1 MNMKHRLMIA
11 CLCFL
16 PVGFSIFSARLTG
29 AATFQSQ
36 QSTNQSEDVRT
47 LAPGAPVEREMSGG
61 QRHLYQLALEA
72 DQCLKI
78 VAEQRGADVSLTLN
92 GPDGKPFDTVENNRG
107 GKGVEW
113 LLWQAQTAGNYQ
125 LEVKS
130 RGNNAAAGV
139 YRIEVE
145 TFAAQGDALPAFQ
158 NYLEARRLALQRK
171 PELANQVLRLQ
182 EESLAAWQKLN
193 RPQVE
198 GLMLLLI
205 AANNVERDRRKSLA
219 YYQRALPIFQSLG
232 MKAEEARTLNAAGL
246 MSMSFG
252 NYRDSRRYFEQAM
265 SLAEY
270 FPPNVVTMI
279 VGNLGSSY
287 FNIGESQKGM
297 EYHLRSLADSR
308 AANDQMNVL
317 VALEKLSQQ
326 CHLMG
331 ESAKS
336 LGYVNEGLLL
346 ARELRSS
353 GSHPTQRR
361 LSVSE
366 GILLGVLGNL
376 HREAGDYEKAVEI
389 LQQSIALHREA
400 GNAVNAAIRTL
411 DLGNLY
417 LSQGKAKLAL
427 ELFSQAL
434 TSLQKA
440 SEISGE
446 AHAQSMIGRAH
457 SDLGDYRQ
465 ALDALT
471 RALAIIRAND
481 VRSEEWP
488 TLINLADVAE
498 RMGDGRKAGALL
510 DEALSVS
517 RKMASPDGAAAALKR
532 LARLAWKGGDFNQA
546 RQFFEASLRV
556 SEERRFRFGLRRLK
570 DSFGAGEQNLYEEFI
585 GLLMQ
590 LHEANP
596 QAGNDRIAFET
607 SERAR
612 ARGLLDLLAESRA
625 EIRQGVDPALLE
637 KRRAL
642 QQRLNAKDLALRQS
656 LNNRNAE
663 DQTEALAKEIDS
675 LTADLQ
681 LVELQIREASP
692 RYAALVRP
700 QPLSA
705 TEVQQTL
712 DENTV
717 LLEYALG
724 DKQSWL
730 WAVTRDS
737 INGHKLPPRA
747 EINAAARNV
756 YELLTAR
763 QPKKDPTDEERLK
776 RIAEAD
782 AKLQAG
788 AATLSRML
796 LGPIS
801 AQLRQEWKGK
811 RLAIVASGA
820 LEYLPFAA
828 LPLPESGRAGERESG
843 RQGDKETRRQG
854 GEVNPQSAIRNPQS
868 AIPTPLIV
876 DHEIVNLPSAS
887 ALALIRKEGAGRRM
901 ATKTLAALADP
912 VFEADDPR
920 LAAARK
926 KASSNGLI
934 ASVRSAESAPSP
946 SPPPSELERSARSFH
961 RDGFSRLIFSNEEAE
976 FITGLAPKGSTL
988 KATGFEANR
997 QLAASGE
1004 LGQYRIVHFA
1014 THGLI
1019 NSEHPELSGLVLSL
1033 VDENGKPQDGFLR
1046 MSEIFNLEMPADLVV
1061 LSACQTAL
1069 GKEVKGEGLVGL
1081 TRGFMHAGAQ
1091 RVVASLWQVDD
1102 LATAE
1107 LMKHFYSGMLKEN
1120 LRPAAALR
1128 AAQIEMSKS
1137 PRWSSPYFW
1146 AGFII
1151 QGEWK

>member
-11 CLCFL
+11 CLCSL
-16 PVGFSIFSARLTG
+16 PVGFSILSARLTG
-29 AATFQSQ
+29 ATAFQSQ
-36 QSTNQSEDVRT
+36 QSTNQSEDVRR

-72 DQCLKI
+72 NQCLKI

-130 RGNNAAAGV
+130 RGNNAAAGI

-158 NYLEARRLALQRK
+158 KYLEARQLALQRK

-205 AANNVERDRRKSLA
+205 AADNVERDGRKSLA

-232 MKAEEARTLNAAGL
+232 MKAEEARALNAAGL

-252 NYRDSRRYFEQAM
+252 NYRDSRRYFEQAL
-265 SLAEY
+265 SLAGY
-270 FPPNVVTMI
+270 FQPKVVTMI

-326 CHLMG
+326 CYLMG
-331 ESAKS
+331 ESDKS

-346 ARELRSS
+346 ARELKSS
-353 GSHPTQRR
+353 GSHPAQRR
-361 LSVSE
+361 LSASE

-400 GNAVNAAIRTL
+400 GNAVNAANRTL

-417 LSQGKAKLAL
+417 LSQGKAQLAL

-440 SEISGE
+440 SEISAE

-457 SDLGDYRQ
+457 SDLGDYQQ
-465 ALDALT
+465 ALDALS

-481 VRSEEWP
+481 IRSEEWP

-517 RKMASPDGAAAALKR
+517 RKMASPDGAAAALTR
-532 LARLAWKGGDFNQA
+532 LARLARKGGDFNQA
-546 RQFFEASLRV
+546 RQYFEASLRV
-556 SEERRFRFGLRRLK
+556 SEERRFRFGLGRLK

-590 LHEANP
+590 LHETNP

-625 EIRQGVDPALLE
+625 EIRQGADPALLE
-637 KRRAL
+637 KHRAI
-642 QQRLNAKDLALRQS
+642 QQRLNAKDIAWRQS
-656 LNNRNAE
+656 LDNLNAA
-663 DQTEALAKEIDS
+663 DQSEALAKEIDS
-675 LTADLQ
+675 LAGDLQ
-681 LVELQIREASP
+681 MVELQIRAGSP
-692 RYAALVRP
+692 RYAALVQP

-705 TEVQQTL
+705 TEVQQML

-717 LLEYALG
+717 ILEFALG
-724 DKQSWL
+724 ETQSWV

-737 INGHKLPPRA
+737 LQSFKLPPRA
-747 EINAAARNV
+747 EIEAAARNA

-763 QPKKDPTDEERLK
+763 RPKIGLTEDERLK
-776 RIAEAD
+776 LVAEAD
-782 AKLQAG
+782 AKLQTAT
-788 AATLSRML
+788 AALSRTL

-801 AQLRQEWKGK
+801 AKLQQEWKGR
-811 RLAIVASGA
+811 RLAVVASGA

-828 LPLPESGRAGERESG
+828 LPLPESGRAGETEGHGDGATG
-843 RQGDKETRRQG
+843 RQGDRGTSSRPVAQSPRRP
-854 GEVNPQSAIRNPQS
+854 V
-868 AIPTPLIV
+868 PLIA
-876 DHEIVNLPSAS
+876 DHEIVHLPSAS
-887 ALALIRKEGAGRRM
+887 ALALIREECAGRQT

-912 VFEADDPR
+912 VFEANDPR
-920 LAAARK
+920 LAATRK
-926 KASSNGLI
+926 KVSSNGLI
-934 ASVRSAESAPSP
+934 ASIRSAESAPSP
-946 SPPPSELERSARSFH
+946 SPLPSELERSARSFH
-961 RDGFSRLIFSNEEAE
+961 REGFSRLIFSNEEAE
-976 FITGLAPKGSTL
+976 FITSFAPKGSTL

-997 QLAASGE
+997 QLAASRE

-1033 VDENGKPQDGFLR
+1033 LDENGKPQDGFLR
-1046 MSEIFNLEMPADLVV
+1046 THEIFNLQLPADLVV

-1069 GKEVKGEGLVGL
+1069 GKEIKGEGLVGL
-1081 TRGFMHAGAQ
+1081 TRGFMYAGAE

-1102 LATAE
+1102 QATAE
-1107 LMKHFYSGMLKEN
+1107 LMKRFYHGMLKEN
-1120 LRPAAALR
+1120 LRPVAALR

-1137 PRWSSPYFW
+1137 SRWSSPYYW
-1146 AGFII
+1146 AGFVI

>member
-11 CLCFL
+11 CLCSL
-16 PVGFSIFSARLTG
+16 PVGFLILSARLTG

-61 QRHLYQLALEA
+61 RRHLYQLPLEPN
-72 DQCLKI
+72 QCLKI
-78 VAEQRGADVSLTLN
+78 VADQRGADVSLTLN
-92 GPDGKPFDTVENNRG
+92 GPDGKPVDTVENNRG

-130 RGNNAAAGV
+130 RGNNAAAGI

-145 TFAAQGDALPAFQ
+145 TFAPQGDALPAFQ
-158 NYLEARRLALQRK
+158 NYLEARQLALQRK

-205 AANNVERDRRKSLA
+205 AATNVERDGRKSLA

-232 MKAEEARTLNAAGL
+232 MKAEEARALNAAGL

-252 NYRDSRRYFEQAM
+252 NYRDSRRYFEQAL

-270 FPPNVVTMI
+270 FQPNVVTMI

-346 ARELRSS
+346 ARELKSS
-353 GSHPTQRR
+353 GSHPAQRR
-361 LSVSE
+361 LSASE

-400 GNAVNAAIRTL
+400 GNSVNAANRTL

-417 LSQGKAKLAL
+417 LSQGKAQLAL

-440 SEISGE
+440 SEISAE
-446 AHAQSMIGRAH
+446 AHAQSMIGQAY
-457 SDLGDYRQ
+457 SDLGDYQQ

-471 RALAIIRAND
+471 RALAIIRANEI
-481 VRSEEWP
+481 RSEEWP
-488 TLINLADVAE
+488 TLINLAEVAE

-517 RKMASPDGAAAALKR
+517 RKMAAPEGAAAALTR
-532 LARLAWKGGDFNQA
+532 LARLARKAGDFNQA
-546 RQFFEASLRV
+546 RQYFEASLRV
-556 SEERRFRFGLRRLK
+556 SEERRFRFGLSRLK

-590 LHEANP
+590 LHETNP
-596 QAGNDRIAFET
+596 QAGNDRMAFET

-625 EIRQGVDPALLE
+625 EIRQGADPALLE
-637 KRRAL
+637 KHRAL
-642 QQRLNAKDLALRQS
+642 QQRLNAKDIAWRQS
-656 LNNRNAE
+656 LENRNAA

-675 LTADLQ
+675 LAGDLQ
-681 LVELQIREASP
+681 MVELQIRAGSS
-692 RYAALVRP
+692 RYAALVQP

-705 TEVQQTL
+705 TEVQQML

-717 LLEYALG
+717 ILEFALG
-724 DKQSWL
+724 ETQSWV

-737 INGHKLPPRA
+737 LQSFKLPPRA
-747 EINAAARNV
+747 EIEAAARNA

-763 QPKKDPTDEERLK
+763 RPKIGLTEDERLK
-776 RIAEAD
+776 QVAEAD
-782 AKLQAG
+782 AKLQTAT
-788 AATLSRML
+788 AALSRTL

-801 AQLRQEWKGK
+801 AQLQQEWKGR
-811 RLAIVASGA
+811 RLAVVASGA
-820 LEYLPFAA
+820 LEYVPFAA
-828 LPLPESGRAGERESG
+828 LPQPESGRAGEAE
-843 RQGDKETRRQG
+843 RQGDGATGRQSDRGTPSRPLAPSPRRP
-854 GEVNPQSAIRNPQS
+854 VA
-868 AIPTPLIV
+868 LIA

-887 ALALIRKEGAGRRM
+887 ALALIRKECAGRRM

-912 VFEADDPR
+912 VFEANDPR

-946 SPPPSELERSARSFH
+946 SPLPSELARSARSFH

-976 FITGLAPKGSTL
+976 FITSFAPKGSTL

-997 QLAASGE
+997 QLAANKE
-1004 LGQYRIVHFA
+1004 LGQYSIVHFA

-1033 VDENGKPQDGFLR
+1033 LDENGKPQDGFLR
-1046 MSEIFNLEMPADLVV
+1046 THEIFNLQLPADLVV

-1069 GKEVKGEGLVGL
+1069 GKEIKGEGLVGL
-1081 TRGFMHAGAQ
+1081 TRGFMYAGAE

-1102 LATAE
+1102 QATAE
-1107 LMKHFYSGMLKEN
+1107 LMKRFYHGMLKGN

-1137 PRWSSPYFW
+1137 SRWSSPYYW
-1146 AGFII
+1146 AGFVI

>member
-1 MNMKHRLMIA
+1 MKHRLMIA
-11 CLCFL
+11 CLCSL
-16 PVGFSIFSARLTG
+16 PVGFSILSARLTG
-29 AATFQSQ
+29 ATAFQSQ
-36 QSTNQSEDVRT
+36 QSTNQSEDVRR

-72 DQCLKI
+72 NQCLKI

-130 RGNNAAAGV
+130 RGNNAAAGI

-158 NYLEARRLALQRK
+158 KYLEARQLALQRK

-205 AANNVERDRRKSLA
+205 AATNVERDRRKSLA

-246 MSMSFG
+246 MSMLFG
-252 NYRDSRRYFEQAM
+252 NYRDSRRYFEQAL

-270 FPPNVVTMI
+270 FQPNVVTMI

-308 AANDQMNVL
+308 AANDQMSVL
-317 VALEKLSQQ
+317 AALEKLSQQ

-331 ESAKS
+331 ESDKS

-346 ARELRSS
+346 ARKLKSS
-353 GSHPTQRR
+353 GSHPAQRR
-361 LSVSE
+361 LSISE

-376 HREAGDYEKAVEI
+376 HREAGDYDKAVEI

-400 GNAVNAAIRTL
+400 GDAVNAANRTL

-417 LSQGKAKLAL
+417 LSQGKAQLAL

-434 TSLQKA
+434 ISLQKA
-440 SEISGE
+440 SEISAE

-457 SDLGDYRQ
+457 SDLGDYQQ

-471 RALAIIRAND
+471 RALAIIRVNEI
-481 VRSEEWP
+481 RLEEWP
-488 TLINLADVAE
+488 TLINLAEVAE

-517 RKMASPDGAAAALKR
+517 RKMAAPDGAAALTR
-532 LARLAWKGGDFNQA
+532 LARLARKGGDFNQA
-546 RQFFEASLRV
+546 RQYFEASLRV
-556 SEERRFRFGLRRLK
+556 SEERRFRFGLGRLK

-590 LHEANP
+590 LHETNP

-607 SERAR
+607 SERGR

-625 EIRQGVDPALLE
+625 EIRQGADPALLE
-637 KRRAL
+637 KHRAL
-642 QQRLNAKDLALRQS
+642 QQRLNAKDIAWRQS
-656 LNNRNAE
+656 LDNRNAA

-675 LTADLQ
+675 LAGDLQ
-681 LVELQIREASP
+681 MVELQIHAGSP
-692 RYAALVRP
+692 RYAALVQP

-705 TEVQQTL
+705 TEVQQML

-717 LLEYALG
+717 ILEFALG
-724 DKQSWL
+724 ETQSWV

-737 INGHKLPPRA
+737 LQSFKLPPRA
-747 EINAAARNV
+747 EIEAAARNA

-763 QPKKDPTDEERLK
+763 LPKKGLTEDERLK
-776 RIAEAD
+776 RVAETD
-782 AKLQAG
+782 AKLQIAT
-788 AATLSRML
+788 AALSRTL

-801 AQLRQEWKGK
+801 AKLQQEWKGR
-811 RLAIVASGA
+811 RLAVVASGA

-843 RQGDKETRRQG
+843 RQGDKGTRGQG
-854 GEVNPQSAIRNPQS
+854 GEVNPQSAIPTPHS
-868 AIPTPLIV
+868 PLPTPLIV

-887 ALALIRKEGAGRRM
+887 ALALIREECAGRQM

-912 VFEADDPR
+912 VFEANDPR
-920 LAAARK
+920 LAATRK
-926 KASSNGLI
+926 KVSSNGLI
-934 ASVRSAESAPSP
+934 ASIRSAESAPSP
-946 SPPPSELERSARSFH
+946 SPLPSELERSARSFH

-976 FITGLAPKGSTL
+976 FITSFAPKGSTL

-997 QLAASGE
+997 QLAASRE

-1033 VDENGKPQDGFLR
+1033 LDENGKPQDGFLR
-1046 MSEIFNLEMPADLVV
+1046 THEIFNLQLPADLVV

-1069 GKEVKGEGLVGL
+1069 GKEIKGEGLVGL
-1081 TRGFMHAGAQ
+1081 TRGFMYAGAE

-1102 LATAE
+1102 QATAE
-1107 LMKHFYSGMLKEN
+1107 LMKRFYHGMLKEN
-1120 LRPAAALR
+1120 LRPVAALR

-1137 PRWSSPYFW
+1137 SRWSSPYYW
-1146 AGFII
+1146 AGFVI

>member
-11 CLCFL
+11 CLCSL
-16 PVGFSIFSARLTG
+16 PVGFSILSARLTG
-29 AATFQSQ
+29 ATTFQSQ
-36 QSTNQSEDVRT
+36 QSTNQSEDVRR

-130 RGNNAAAGV
+130 RGNNAAAGI

-158 NYLEARRLALQRK
+158 NYLEARRLELQRK
-171 PELANQVLRLQ
+171 PELADQVLRLQ
-182 EESLAAWQKLN
+182 EESLAAWQRLN

-205 AANNVERDRRKSLA
+205 AANNVERDGRKSLA

-232 MKAEEARTLNAAGL
+232 MKAEEARALNAAGL

-252 NYRDSRRYFEQAM
+252 NYRDSRRYFEQAL

-270 FPPNVVTMI
+270 FQPKVVTMI

-331 ESAKS
+331 ESDKS

-346 ARELRSS
+346 ARELKSS
-353 GSHPTQRR
+353 GSHPAQRR
-361 LSVSE
+361 LSASE

-376 HREAGDYEKAVEI
+376 HREAGDYEKAIEI

-400 GNAVNAAIRTL
+400 GNAVNAANRTL

-417 LSQGKAKLAL
+417 LSQGKAQLAL

-440 SEISGE
+440 SEISAV

-457 SDLGDYRQ
+457 SDLGDYQQ
-465 ALDALT
+465 ALDALS

-517 RKMASPDGAAAALKR
+517 RKMAAPEGAAAALTR
-532 LARLAWKGGDFNQA
+532 LARLARKGGDFNQA
-546 RQFFEASLRV
+546 RQYFEASLRV
-556 SEERRFRFGLRRLK
+556 SEERRFRFGLLRLK

-590 LHEANP
+590 LHETNP

-637 KRRAL
+637 KHRAI
-642 QQRLNAKDLALRQS
+642 QQRLNAKDIAWRQS
-656 LNNRNAE
+656 LDNRNAA
-663 DQTEALAKEIDS
+663 DQTEALSKEIDS
-675 LTADLQ
+675 LAGDLQ
-681 LVELQIREASP
+681 MVELQIRAGSP
-692 RYAALVRP
+692 RYAALVQP

-705 TEVQQTL
+705 TEVQQIL

-717 LLEYALG
+717 ILEFALG
-724 DKQSWL
+724 ETQSWV

-737 INGHKLPPRA
+737 LQSFKLPPRA
-747 EINAAARNV
+747 EIEAAARNT

-763 QPKKDPTDEERLK
+763 QPKKGLTEDERPKLV
-776 RIAEAD
+776 AEAD
-782 AKLQAG
+782 AKLQTAT
-788 AATLSRML
+788 AALSRTL

-801 AQLRQEWKGK
+801 AQLQQEWKGR

-843 RQGDKETRRQG
+843 RQGDKETRGQG
-854 GEVNPQSAIRNPQS
+854 GEVKPQSPL
-868 AIPTPLIV
+868 PTPLIV

-887 ALALIRKEGAGRRM
+887 ALALIRKEVAGRRM

-912 VFEADDPR
+912 VFEATDPR
-920 LAAARK
+920 LAATRK

-946 SPPPSELERSARSFH
+946 SPPPSELERSARSFQ
-961 RDGFSRLIFSNEEAE
+961 RDGFGRLIFSNEEAE
-976 FITGLAPKGSTL
+976 FITSFAPKGSTL

-997 QLAASGE
+997 QLAASRE

-1033 VDENGKPQDGFLR
+1033 LDENGKPQDGFLR
-1046 MSEIFNLEMPADLVV
+1046 THEIFNLHLPAGLVV

-1069 GKEVKGEGLVGL
+1069 GKEIKGEGLVGL
-1081 TRGFMHAGAQ
+1081 TRGFMYAGAE

-1102 LATAE
+1102 QATAE
-1107 LMKHFYSGMLKEN
+1107 LMKRFYHGMLKEN
-1120 LRPAAALR
+1120 LRPAPALR

-1137 PRWSSPYFW
+1137 SRWSAPYYW
-1146 AGFII
+1146 AGFVI